1 MRHRVLS
8 SVRLSTR
15 HRHQVV
21 CKPNEQET
29 TVLMVHMFFCCKVVL
44 GKVLGEACVGLEEQ
58 SRPAHIVHMESYG
71 GDQDQLAEQHEH
83 SFKLHP

>member
-15 HRHQVV
+15 HRYQVI
-21 CKPNEQET
+21 CKSDEQET
-29 TVLMVHMFFCCKVVL
+29 TVLMVHMFFCSEVVL

-71 GDQDQLAEQHEH
+71 GDQNQFAE
-83 SFKLHP
+83 